1 VHEQINPSPKR
12 YWMLSILLACMPLC
26 FAVPYKVKVLLIAA
40 LWVSGLVLL
49 ATRRDLRQI
58 YAGIGAIALVCGLNI
73 LGTAL
78 NIAVHHSGW
87 SAFDMPSQELLF
99 LGMAAVFALPLR
111 WNLVWVTFSLTAC
124 LLGGTSVVQYYIN
137 GVDRPYGLNNGEWGA
152 IEFAMF
158 LLVLALLAVIQL
170 IRRQTSWL
178 QRAVHA
184 LGAGLAVYG
193 ALLSQSRGPLLA
205 FLAVFMVLMLIHA
218 KRVGQWRLALSVIA
232 VLFTGMVLV
241 STFVQPQIIERFAQ
255 AHTEADSYDPTHDAV
270 GSVRERLELWR
281 TAKQAFVEHPM
292 GGIGVGQFGKYVR
305 EQVRLGR
312 SNESIVQ
319 YDHAHNEYLEAA
331 ATGGVPGL
339 ILILL
344 VLGVPLFYFL
354 RHGMAADEGT
364 AMAAMCGAA
373 ASGTYALCALTDNVF
388 YRAMPHSLYFFLI
401 TGLAVLVARQR
412 HAAAHP

>member
-1 VHEQINPSPKR
+1 MYEQTNPSPKR

-26 FAVPYKVKVLLIAA
+26 FAVPYKAKVLLIAA

-49 ATRRDLRQI
+49 ATRRDIRQVYGKI
-58 YAGIGAIALVCGLNI
+58 AAIALVCVLNI
-73 LGTAL
+73 LYTAL

-87 SAFDMPSQELLF
+87 AAFDMPSQELLF

-111 WNLVWVTFSLTAC
+111 WSLVWVCFSLTAC
-124 LLGGTSVVQYYIN
+124 VLGGTSVVQYYVHGI
-137 GVDRPYGLNNGEWGA
+137 DRPYGLNNGEWGA

-170 IRRQTSWL
+170 MRKQPSWPE
-178 QRAVHA
+178 RVVHA

-205 FLAVFMVLMLIHA
+205 FLAIFMVLMLIHG
-218 KRVGQWRLALSVIA
+218 KRVGRWRLTLAVVAL
-232 VLFTGMVLV
+232 LFTGVVLV
-241 STFVQPQIIERFAQ
+241 STFVQPQIMQRFAQ
-255 AHTEADSYDPTHDAV
+255 AHTEADSYDPRHDAV

-281 TAKQAFVEHPM
+281 TAKQAFEEHPL
-292 GGIGVGQFGKYVR
+292 GGVGTGQFGQYVR

-312 SNESIVQ
+312 SNDSIVQ

-331 ATGGVPGL
+331 ATGGMPGL
-339 ILILL
+339 MLILL
-344 VLGVPLFYFL
+344 VLGVPLAYFL
-354 RHGMAADEGT
+354 RHVMAADEST
-364 AMAAMCGAA
+364 AAAAMCGLA
-373 ASGTYALCALTDNVF
+373 ASGIYALCALTDNVF

-412 HAAAHP
+412 LAATRS